1 MRKRPLTPH
10 LYYRMPWNLADN
22 AITWLEPTTKC
33 NLYCEGCYR
42 ENDPFGHKPLADVI
56 RDLEQVKKMRRTDG
70 ISIAGGEPLIY
81 PDIVPLVR
89 YIAAQGWKPII
100 NSNGQAL
107 TPELVR
113 ELTAAG
119 VVGFTM
125 HVDSHQVRPGWKG
138 ASEKDLC
145 ALRLKLAEMIHEHS
159 GGTVSCS
166 FNATIYRDTL
176 ADIPMLTRWAHEH
189 IDLVQTMVYILFRSA
204 RKRGDFDVFANGKPV
219 DVGNL
224 VYQLD
229 HQENHEDLVSQ
240 EIADA
245 IRLAY
250 PDHEPCAYLNGT
262 EDPRTMKW
270 LLTLRAG
277 TKDEIFGYL
286 DAKFAEWMQAFHH
299 VLFGT
304 YLAYTRPCWTAWLQK
319 LIFLTPFNKSLRKIF
334 GRLLLKPK
342 QWTKPIHIQSIMVI
356 QPCDLFDDG
365 RQNMCDGCPDAI
377 YYKDKLV
384 WSCRVDELEKFGAFI
399 QCAPRGCCGGGA
411 KAAPAPAPHA
421 AVEPAVEPVTA
432 PEPAPQPVKEPEPT
446 PAAQP
451 EPAQAPEPAPKPEP
465 VPAPEPEP
473 EAQPEP
479 AQAPEPAPQ
488 PEPTPEPEA
497 APQPEPTPEPAPE
510 PEPTPEPQPE
520 PTPEPTPAPE
530 PAPTPEAVPAPRIET
545 APATKGISDPVVKV
559 DLPPAVA
566 APEPAPAPEPTPA
579 PAAPEPAKA
588 AKTAPA
594 AEAKPAKAAKPAKP
608 AAEKPAKKTGK
619 AAKKKTKGR

>member
-1 MRKRPLTPH
+1 MRKRPLTPET
-10 LYYRMPWNLADN
+10 YYRLPWNLADN

-42 ENDPFGHKPLADVI
+42 ENDPDGHRPLDDVI
-56 RDLEQVKKMRRTDG
+56 RELETVQKLRRTDN

-89 YIAAQGWKPII
+89 YVTSKGWKPVI

-113 ELTAAG
+113 ELAAAG

-125 HVDSHQVRPGWKG
+125 HVDSHQKRPGWKG

-145 ALRLKLAEMIHEHS
+145 ELRLKLAEMIHEH
-159 GGTVSCS
+159 GKGQIACS

-176 ADIPMLTRWAHEH
+176 VDIPMLTRFAHEH
-189 IDLVQTMVYILFRSA
+189 IDIIQTMVFILFRSA
-204 RKRGDFDVFANGKPV
+204 RKKNNFDVFVHGKPV

-229 HQENHEDLVSQ
+229 HQEDHQDLVSQ

-262 EDPRTMKW
+262 EDPLSMKW

-277 TKDEIFGYL
+277 TKDEILGYL
-286 DAKFAEWMQAFHH
+286 DPKFAEWTQIFHH
-299 VLFGT
+299 LFFGT
-304 YLAYTRPCWTAWLQK
+304 YLAYSRPCWMQWLQK
-319 LIFLTPFNKSLRKIF
+319 LALVAPFNGSLRKIF
-334 GRLLLKPK
+334 GKLLLKPK
-342 QWTKPIHIQSIMVI
+342 LWFKPVNIQSIMVI

-377 YYKDKLV
+377 LHDGKMV

-399 QCAPRGCCGGGA
+399 QCAPRGGCCGGGGKPA
-411 KAAPAPAPHA
+411 PAATPEPAPAPAP
-421 AVEPAVEPVTA
+421 EPQ
-432 PEPAPQPVKEPEPT
+432 PEPVKEPEPT
-446 PAAQP
+446 PEPVKEP
-451 EPAQAPEPAPKPEP
+451 EPA
-465 VPAPEPEP
+465 
-473 EAQPEP
+473 
-479 AQAPEPAPQ
+479 PAPQ
-488 PEPTPEPEA
+488 PEPTPEPT
-497 APQPEPTPEPAPE
+497 PEPVKEPEPAPAPQ

-520 PTPEPTPAPE
+520 PAP
-530 PAPTPEAVPAPRIET
+530 VPAPRQDT
-545 APATKGISDPVVKV
+545 APAAKEMNQPAVKV
-559 DLPPAVA
+559 DIPPAVVA
-566 APEPAPAPEPTPA
+566 APEPAAA
-579 PAAPEPAKA
+579 AAPEPEPVKEPEPAPAPKPELTPEPVKKAEPAPAPQPAPKA
-588 AKTAPA
+588 APT
-594 AEAKPAKAAKPAKP
+594 AKPAKAEPAKP
-608 AAEKPAKKTGK
+608 KA
-619 AAKKKTKGR
+619 AAKKAGKTAKKKSKAK

>member
-1 MRKRPLTPH
+1 MRKRPLTPET
-10 LYYRMPWNLADN
+10 YYRLPWNLADN

-42 ENDPFGHKPLADVI
+42 ENDPDGHRPLADVI
-56 RDLEQVKKMRRTDG
+56 RELETVQKLRRTDG

-89 YIAAQGWKPII
+89 YIASKGWKPII

-113 ELTAAG
+113 ELAAAG
-119 VVGFTM
+119 LVGFTM
-125 HVDSHQVRPGWKG
+125 HVDSHQKRPGWKG

-145 ALRLKLAEMIHEHS
+145 ALRLTLAEMIREH
-159 GGTVSCS
+159 GGGRLSCA

-204 RKRGDFDVFANGKPV
+204 RKKNDFDVFVHGKPV

-229 HQENHEDLVSQ
+229 HQEDHQDLVSQ

-250 PDHEPCAYLNGT
+250 PEHEPCAYLNGT
-262 EDPRTMKW
+262 EDPLSMKW

-277 TKDEIFGYL
+277 TKDEILGYF
-286 DAKFAEWMQAFHH
+286 DAKLAEWMQVFHH
-299 VLFGT
+299 LFFGT

-319 LIFLTPFNKSLRKIF
+319 MAFLAPFNASLRKIF
-334 GRLLLKPK
+334 GRLLLKPRL
-342 QWTKPIHIQSIMVI
+342 WNKPVHIQSIMVI
-356 QPCDLFDDG
+356 QPCDLFADG

-377 YYKDKLV
+377 LHDGKMV

-399 QCAPRGCCGGGA
+399 QCVPRGTCCGG
-411 KAAPAPAPHA
+411 
-421 AVEPAVEPVTA
+421 
-432 PEPAPQPVKEPEPT
+432 QPV
-446 PAAQP
+446 A
-451 EPAQAPEPAPKPEP
+451 
-465 VPAPEPEP
+465 
-473 EAQPEP
+473 EA
-479 AQAPEPAPQ
+479 APEPAPQ
-488 PEPTPEPEA
+488 PEPAAMAAPEPVSPPTPEPAPAPEPMPEPA
-497 APQPEPTPEPAPE
+497 PEPTPEPAPQPEPEPEPAPAPEPAATAAPEPEPMPEPAPEPEPVVEPTPEPAPE
-510 PEPTPEPQPE
+510 PAPQPE
-520 PTPEPTPAPE
+520 PGPAP
-530 PAPTPEAVPAPRIET
+530 VPAPRQET
-545 APATKGISDPVVKV
+545 APATRGRTEPAVKV

-566 APEPAPAPEPTPA
+566 APKAEPKPEPTPE
-579 PAAPEPAKA
+579 PEKAAPEPAPTPA
-588 AKTAPA
+588 EAP
-594 AEAKPAKAAKPAKP
+594 AKPAKAPKAAK
-608 AAEKPAKKTGK
+608 AAQTADKQPKAAPAKKSGK
-619 AAKKKTKGR
+619 TAKKKSKAR